1 MNVESP
7 DRRTQNLR
15 DRLNPL
21 EYYSEREFR
30 DFYRF
35 NKHNFLLIVADLRPI
50 IARAANHAGLNV
62 VQQLAL
68 ALRFYAT
75 GQFQNSTGK
84 PLYAPLILLFKSIM
98 DTQTI

>member
-1 MNVESP
+1 MNAESP

-35 NKHNFLLIVADLRPI
+35 NKHNFLLIAADLRPI

-68 ALRFYAT
+68 ASGFIPLV
-75 GQFQNSTGK
+75 NSRIVQVSPCTL
-84 PLYAPLILLFKSIM
+84 P
-98 DTQTI
+98 

>member
-7 DRRTQNLR
+7 RTVGLR
-15 DRLNPL
+15 T
-21 EYYSEREFR
+21 SVTV
-30 DFYRF
+30 YRF

-68 ALRFYAT
+68 ASGFMPLV
-75 GQFQNSTGK
+75 NSRIVQVSPCTL
-84 PLYAPLILLFKSIM
+84 P
-98 DTQTI
+98 